1 MNKWLAHRPG
11 GASLKMSTRWDWAS
25 GAKRALMAELLASP
39 AHMDPM
45 LGTLSTWVAMAEQR
59 HSQLPPES
67 QL

>member
-1 MNKWLAHRPG
+1 
-11 GASLKMSTRWDWAS
+11 MSTRWDWAS